1 MISSLPFFFPIDSY
15 KLSHYFQYPSGVEKV
30 HCYMEARSANR
41 YDRVFF
47 YGLEYY
53 LNLLKKWTTDLAQF
67 NSEDKLKHYKLLFSE
82 HGFNQFDLQLLIN
95 LANYIQH
102 NHSLP
107 LKIYAHPEGQVYPVH
122 TPLICV
128 ENTHTDFFW
137 LPTFLETFL
146 LKIWYPTTVATKS
159 YFVKQI
165 LLNFWEQ
172 SSDSPISGVDFQ
184 FHNFGDRG
192 SSSTETA
199 YIGGRAHLQ
208 LFRGTDNFMAIIGK
222 NSLVEGFSIP
232 AMEHASVCA
241 WGREG
246 EYQSFVN
253 MLELSRG
260 YEQIAM
266 VVDSYNTYEAVK
278 FIIQE
283 LRAKIESEGYPKVW
297 LRPDS
302 GDPLE
307 VLPKIIQIMQEN
319 RVSTR
324 INNKGYMVWEK
335 FGLIW
340 GDGIDDKVIV
350 KILQYLKANHYSSEN
365 IAFGSGGWLMQQCS
379 RDTLGFAYK
388 ASAILKDEVWHPIYK
403 APMTDPQKHSK
414 GGRHQGGM
422 QQVY

>member
-1 MISSLPFFFPIDSY
+1 MRSILPFFFPVDSY
-15 KLSHYFQYPSGVEKV
+15 KLSHYFQYPAGVEGV
-30 HCYMEARSANR
+30 HCYMEARSEAP

-53 LNLLKKWTTDLAQF
+53 LNLLKEWTIQLATLGSSVEQARYQAMF
-67 NSEDKLKHYKLLFSE
+67 AE
-82 HGFNQFDLQLLIN
+82 HGFSKFDLGLLSN
-95 LANYIQH
+95 LATYIQQH
-102 NHSLP
+102 QHLP
-107 LKIYAHPEGQVYPVH
+107 LKIYARQEGEVYSVH

-128 ENTHTDFFW
+128 ENTHADFYW

-146 LKIWYPTTVATKS
+146 LKVWYPTTVATKS
-159 YFVKQI
+159 YFIKQ
-165 LLNFWEQ
+165 LLLDFWAK

-208 LFRGTDNFMAIIGK
+208 LFRGTDNFMAIIGH
-222 NSLVEGFSIP
+222 NSQVEGFSMP

-246 EYQSFVN
+246 EYTAFSH
-253 MLELSRG
+253 MLEQCRE
-260 YEQIAM
+260 YKQIAM

-278 FIIQE
+278 FITQE
-283 LRAKIESEGYPKVW
+283 LRTKIESDTYPKVW

-302 GDPLE
+302 GEPLE
-307 VLPKIIQIMQEN
+307 VLSKIIGIMQANEVRTLVN
-319 RVSTR
+319 T
-324 INNKGYMVWEK
+324 KGYRVWEK

-340 GDGIDDKVIV
+340 GDGIDDNVIRN
-350 KILQYLKANHYSSEN
+350 ILRYLQENHYSTEN
-365 IAFGSGGWLMQQCS
+365 IAFGGGGWLMQQCS

-388 ASAILKDEVWHPIYK
+388 ASAIFKDQQWQPIYK
-403 APMTDPQKHSK
+403 APMTDLQKHSK
-414 GGRHQGGM
+414 RGRQQAGM